1 MPADEPLDRLHIFS
15 HAQALLPGATI
26 DVIHTPNEII
36 HLDVN
41 GHRYTFEI
49 GSDDDEYVFF
59 DGETTFTIP
68 LMDFD
73 VGFWDLA

>member
-15 HAQALLPGATI
+15 HAQALFPGATI
-26 DVIHTPNEII
+26 DVIHTPDEII

-49 GSDDDEYVFF
+49 GSDDDEYVFT
-59 DGETTFTIP
+59 DGESTLRIP

-73 VGFWDLA
+73 EGFWDLA